1 MFDGDGQLKLNDMR
15 EEYVGHFKNGQKHG
29 HGRYTYSTGDI
40 YEGNYN
46 EDVRE
51 DQHCKIHM
59 AGGSTY
65 QGGIKNG
72 VYHGRGVLKRSNG
85 DYY

>member
-1 MFDGDGQLKLNDMR
+1 
-15 EEYVGHFKNGQKHG
+15 
-29 HGRYTYSTGDI
+29 
-40 YEGNYN
+40 
-46 EDVRE
+46 
-51 DQHCKIHM
+51 M